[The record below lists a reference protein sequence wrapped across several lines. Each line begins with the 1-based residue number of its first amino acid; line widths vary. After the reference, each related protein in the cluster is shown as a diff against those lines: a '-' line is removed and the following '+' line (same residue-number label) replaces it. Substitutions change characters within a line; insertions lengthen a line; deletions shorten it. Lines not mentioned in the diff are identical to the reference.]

1 MQNLNPTRIIARRGR
16 DALIIGALL
25 LLSGLVAGGIG
36 VLFLLLFSSGFFGAV
51 FIVLAIVF
59 FVGGIVFMVRGLTMR
74 MENEPALAVADVL
87 ARELD
92 GQYAFVRNISR
103 RGLGYIDAVLIGPS
117 GVLVF
122 RIVDLPGIFL
132 NEGADW
138 LERKGGKPFML
149 SKLNAT
155 RDCVNDVYAL
165 RKFLA
170 SRQLSQVP
178 VYAIVVFTAPGVQL
192 SARQPV
198 VPIAE
203 PRTLMTVIRSDFMKE
218 NRIDA
223 KTAEAAVNAIYQ

>member
-25 LLSGLVAGGIG
+25 LLSGLVSGGIG
-36 VLFLLLFSSGFFGAV
+36 VLFLLLFSSGFFGTV
-51 FIVLAIVF
+51 FIILAVAF
-59 FVGGIVFMVRGLTMR
+59 FIAGIGFMVRGMTLR
-74 MENEPALAVADVL
+74 MENEPALAAADVL

-92 GQYAFVRNISR
+92 GQYTFVRNISR
-103 RGLGYIDAVLIGPS
+103 RGLGYIDAVLVGPP
-117 GVLVF
+117 GALVF
-122 RIVDLPGIFL
+122 RIVDQPGIYL

-170 SRQLSQVP
+170 ARQLTQVP
-178 VYAIVVFTAPGVQL
+178 VYGIVVFTAPGVQL
-192 SARQPV
+192 SAHQPI

-203 PRTLMTVIRSDFMKE
+203 PRTLLPVMRSDFMKE
-218 NRIDA
+218 NRIDP
-223 KTAEAAVNAIYQ
+223 KMVETTVNAIYQ